1 MKTLV
6 VMRDGKVVLPAQGPD
21 SARWETLVRIQEALT
36 EKAEAVEKRRED
48 FFANP
53 EDIKA
58 IHHFR
63 TNIRSLRSLVAFV
76 KPWQKAEQNSETQA
90 ILKEVVG
97 RTSRLRELDVFEKQA
112 RSDPDSS
119 PEFLEFCG
127 RKASEERAKVLN
139 ILSSKRTTRAF
150 EQGME
155 LAKCVAWKKRH
166 AKHGLPKSVVRAR
179 FDNMVEMVESDL
191 ANLRLSDADRT
202 HDVRKR
208 AKRVRYVAEG
218 LGDLLGEDA
227 VDIAKGM
234 EARQDDLGDV
244 CDARVNIRLVGE
256 LLRRDLPEAVALDLN
271 LTRARNE
278 VFLYETLRKNVA
290 QD

>member
-1 MKTLV
+1 
-6 VMRDGKVVLPAQGPD
+6 MR
-21 SARWETLVRIQEALT
+21 TLVRMQEALT
-36 EKAEAVEKRRED
+36 QKAEAVERHRED

-53 EDIKA
+53 EDIET

-63 TNIRSLRSLVAFV
+63 TNTRSLRSYVAFV
-76 KPWQKAEQNSETQA
+76 KPWQKAKQNGETQA
-90 ILKEVVG
+90 ILKEIV
-97 RTSRLRELDVFEKQA
+97 RHTSRLRELDVFEKQA

-127 RKASEERAKVLN
+127 QEASQERAKVLK
-139 ILSSKRTTRAF
+139 ILLSKRTMRAF
-150 EQGME
+150 ERAME
-155 LAKCVAWKKRH
+155 LAKSVEWKKRY
-166 AKHGLPKSVVRAR
+166 AKHGLPQSMVRAR
-179 FDNMVEMVESDL
+179 FDDMVESVGFDL
-191 ANLRLSDADRT
+191 ATLRLCDAERT

-227 VDIAKGM
+227 VGIAKGM
-234 EARQDDLGDV
+234 EAHQDDLGDV
-244 CDARVNIRLVGE
+244 CDARVNIGLVGE
-256 LLRRDLPEAVALDLN
+256 LLRRDLPEAVAVDLN

-278 VFLYETLRKNVA
+278 VFLYETLRKRVA